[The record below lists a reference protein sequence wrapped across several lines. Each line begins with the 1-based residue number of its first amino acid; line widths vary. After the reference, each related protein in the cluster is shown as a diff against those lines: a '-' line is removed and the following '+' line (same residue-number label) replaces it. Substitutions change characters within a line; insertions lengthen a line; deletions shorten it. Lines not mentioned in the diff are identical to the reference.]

1 MRFVIPCFAYQL
13 SIGEYLAYYTSDL
26 LNATFS
32 VYFRY
37 NIFGAIALQNF
48 SEMLKSKY
56 EKEKEVV
63 TSAKKTSGLCKA

>member
-1 MRFVIPCFAYQL
+1 MKDIRNIKIIIKQVENRN
-13 SIGEYLAYYTSDL
+13 GEYLVYYTSDL

-32 VYFRY
+32 VYFRD

-56 EKEKEVV
+56 EKEI
-63 TSAKKTSGLCKA
+63 